1 MPAQSA
7 PRHRFYASLTATYNL
22 FTTLGHRTSL
32 EDWLRDTLLAPAR
45 PLQLPS
51 CSSEFLRSKLLPPL
65 PHSPL
70 NLYGIASLIENLLSL
85 VIAPAALRLPRWHS
99 MATTPED
106 AASDDDFLPATP
118 DSPCSRPSIFG

>member
-45 PLQLPS
+45 PL
-51 CSSEFLRSKLLPPL
+51 
-65 PHSPL
+65 
-70 NLYGIASLIENLLSL
+70 NLDGIASLIENLLSL

>member
-51 CSSEFLRSKLLPPL
+51 CSSEFLCRLLCPTAL
-65 PHSPL
+65 LTCTALHL
-70 NLYGIASLIENLLSL
+70 ENLLSL
-85 VIAPAALRLPRWHS
+85 VVAPAALLLPRCTAGHD
-99 MATTPED
+99 PRGCC
-106 AASDDDFLPATP
+106 L
-118 DSPCSRPSIFG
+118 GG

>member
-51 CSSEFLRSKLLPPL
+51 CSSEFLRSKLPPPL

-70 NLYGIASLIENLLSL
+70 NLYGIASLIENLLGDSSCRT
-85 VIAPAALRLPRWHS
+85 APAPLAQHGHDPRGCC
-99 MATTPED
+99 
-106 AASDDDFLPATP
+106 L
-118 DSPCSRPSIFG
+118 G